1 MSSHSQFGLLTQR
14 RFLPFFL
21 SQSLGAFNDN
31 VFKQGLVALVVF
43 VGAIDVGMSSATFS
57 LLAGALFILP
67 YFLFSALGGQLADK
81 YDKSRLARWIK
92 ALEVALMLV
101 ATAGF
106 LLKSGALLLSVLFLL
121 GLQSTLF
128 GPLKYGILPQV
139 LSDEELTG
147 GNGLVESATMVSI
160 LLGTLVGTALV
171 GIPDDGLIFISMVG
185 VGVAL
190 IGWFA
195 ALAMPA
201 TPAVEPSLKINWNP
215 LTETWRSLKFLGS
228 NRIVFL
234 SCLGISWFWFF
245 ASMYFLILPVYVRD
259 VIGGATQVYTLLLAL
274 FSVGT
279 GLGALLCELL
289 SRRKVEIGLVPFGSI
304 GMTLFGLDLYF
315 ALPHASG
322 LSELT
327 VSAFFATG
335 FGWRL
340 VIDLVLM
347 AIFSGFFIVPL
358 FALIQQ
364 RSAPSH
370 RSRVIGANNILNAIF
385 MVAASALGWALM
397 NGLGL
402 TLPQVLLV
410 TALCNAIVAI
420 YIYTLVPEFLLRF
433 IAWIIINVLYRI
445 RIRGMDAVPDEGA
458 ALLVCNHISYVDALV
473 VLGSVPRPVRFV
485 MYYKIFDMP
494 IAKQVF
500 RWAKAIPIAGAKE
513 DPVLMEKAFEEVS
526 RELRDG
532 NLVCIFPEGGLTRDG
547 DIAKFRPGVERIL
560 KRDPVTVIPMALQGL
575 WGSIFSRRDKSLKRY
590 VLPRRL
596 WSRVGLMVGTPRPP
610 DTAAAA
616 ALEAD
621 VRVLRG
627 DRA

>member
-1 MSSHSQFGLLTQR
+1 MSSHSQFGLLTER

-43 VGAIDVGMSSATFS
+43 VGAIDVGMPSTTFS

-67 YFLFSALGGQLADK
+67 FFLFSALGGQLADK
-81 YDKSRLARWIK
+81 YDKAGLARWIK
-92 ALEVALMLV
+92 ALEVLLMAL
-101 ATAGF
+101 AAAGF
-106 LLKSGALLLSVLFLL
+106 LLKSAPLLLAVLFLL

-139 LSDEELTG
+139 LNDEELTG

-171 GIPDDGLIFISMVG
+171 SIPGDGLIFISMLG
-185 VGVAL
+185 LGIAL

-201 TPAVEPSLKINWNP
+201 NPPVAADLVINWNP
-215 LTETWRSLKFLGS
+215 LTETLRSLKFLTRQ
-228 NRIVFL
+228 RIVFL

-259 VIGGATQVYTLLLAL
+259 IIGGSTAVYTLLLAL

-304 GMTLFGLDLYF
+304 GMTVFGLDLYF
-315 ALPHASG
+315 ALPAASG
-322 LSELT
+322 LSELS
-327 VSAFFATG
+327 VNAFLATG

-370 RSRVIGANNILNAIF
+370 RSRVIGANNILNALF
-385 MVAASALGWALM
+385 MVAASLLGWALM
-397 NGLGL
+397 NGIGL

-410 TALCNAIVAI
+410 TALCNAVVAI

-433 IAWIIINVLYRI
+433 IAWILINVLYRI
-445 RIRGMDAVPDEGA
+445 RIRGMDAVPDDGP

-473 VLGSVPRPVRFV
+473 ILGSVPRPVRFV

-513 DPVLMEKAFEEVS
+513 DPALMEKAFAEVS

-547 DIAKFRPGVERIL
+547 EIARFRPGMERIL
-560 KRDPVTVIPMALQGL
+560 ERDPVPVIPMALQGL
-575 WGSIFSRRDKSLKRY
+575 WGSMFSRYSKSIARY
-590 VLPRRL
+590 LLPRRL
-596 WSRVGLMVGTPRPP
+596 WSRVGLMVGAPRPP
-610 DTAAAA
+610 EAASAA

-621 VRVLRG
+621 VRALRG

>member
-43 VGAIDVGMSSATFS
+43 VGAIDAGMSSATFS

-610 DTAAAA
+610 DTATAA

-621 VRVLRG
+621 VRALRG